1 MRMYQFYDLCRPL
14 ARPVNLVAGL
24 TRAVWS
30 HRLFPGTYTPVGRL
44 IACTSDVVARA
55 TRRYPKVPFGFERTE
70 IDGRSIAVKDTVSLH
85 TPFCDLVRFEREVL
99 RNDPKVLLVAPL
111 SGQYAT
117 ILRETVA
124 QLLPGH
130 DVYVTDWI
138 DARSVPISAGK
149 FRLDDYV
156 ALVQQFLRHIGPDV
170 HVIAVC
176 QPSVPVLAAVS
187 LMAEDDDPA
196 SPRSLTLL
204 SGPVDVRANPT
215 LLDLEAKA
223 PLALFKLAAVHRVP
237 LGNAGFLRPVYPGF
251 LQLAAYT
258 AMTASF
264 TLNTERDLYRDMI
277 GEEETPEVH
286 RRFYEDFMAVM
297 DIPAGFYLDTVR
309 SVFKRQE
316 LARGEMTWRG
326 RLVRPALIRS
336 TALFTV
342 EGANDAIT
350 AVGQTAAAHA
360 LCSSIPPERKQH
372 HVAPGVGHFGVF
384 SGRAWREDIAP
395 RVIEFIRAARRVP
408 RPLSVEAVPQVAPVP
423 APQVAVAVAG

>member
-1 MRMYQFYDLCRPL
+1 MRMYQFYDLGRPL
-14 ARPVNLVAGL
+14 ARPIHLMAGL
-24 TRAVWS
+24 TRALWS
-30 HRLFPGTYTPVGRL
+30 HRLFPGTYTPVGRA
-44 IACTSDVVARA
+44 IACTSDVLARA

-70 IDGRSIAVKDTVSLH
+70 IDGRAVPVRQTVALH
-85 TPFCDLVRFEREVL
+85 TPFCDLVHFEREVL

-117 ILRETVA
+117 ILRDTVA
-124 QLLPGH
+124 QLMPGH
-130 DVYVTDWI
+130 DLYVTDWI
-138 DARSVPISAGK
+138 DARTVPLSAGR
-149 FRLDDYV
+149 FGLDDYI

-176 QPSVPVLAAVS
+176 QPSVPVLAALS
-187 LMAEDDDPA
+187 LMAEDDDAA

-204 SGPVDVRANPT
+204 SGPVDARVNPT

-237 LGNAGFLRPVYPGF
+237 LGNAGFLRRVYPGF

-264 TLNTERDLYRDMI
+264 TLNTERDLYRDMV
-277 GEEETPEVH
+277 GEEETPEAH

-297 DIPAGFYLDTVR
+297 DIPAEFYLDTVR
-309 SVFKRQE
+309 SVFKRHE

-336 TALFTV
+336 TSLFTV
-342 EGANDAIT
+342 EGADDAIT

-360 LCSSIPPERKQH
+360 LCSSIAPERKQRY
-372 HVAPGVGHFGVF
+372 VAPGVGHFGVF
-384 SGRAWREDIAP
+384 NGRRWREDIAP
-395 RVIEFIRAARRVP
+395 RVIDFIRAARRAP
-408 RPLSVEAVPQVAPVP
+408 RPATVEAVRPTAPPPVRD
-423 APQVAVAVAG
+423 VAVAAAG